1 VLAVLFL
8 SEDDIGR
15 LLTMDAAIEALDD
28 VLRQLGSGAAQNIV
42 RGRAK
47 ANNAMLHLLGG
58 AADGMVGYKAY
69 STSSKGANF
78 LVGLFD
84 GVTGA
89 PLTLMQADALGQI
102 RTGAASGVAT
112 KYLAN
117 PSASRVGIFGAGKQ
131 ARTQAWAVS
140 RVRKLQWIRVFSR
153 SEKSRHAFAD
163 EMAPI
168 CKCPIEPVTQ
178 PEDAVRECDIVITA
192 TSSKTP
198 VFEGQWLAPGTH
210 LNVIG
215 SNYLAKAEIDVET
228 IRRCSLVTV
237 DDIEQARIE
246 AGDFVAALQDG
257 VLSWN
262 DVYSLSQALTGQCAG
277 RVAAD
282 DITLFKSLGLGV
294 EDVAVAA
301 RVYQEA
307 LRQNAGRDIPL

>member
-1 VLAVLFL
+1 MLFL

-15 LLTMDAAIEALDD
+15 LLTMDAAIDAVDD
-28 VLRQLGSGAAQNIV
+28 VFRKLATSEAQNIS

-47 ANNAMLHLLGG
+47 TNNTMLHLLGG

-69 STSSKGANF
+69 ITSSKGAKF

-84 GVTGA
+84 GVTGEPVA
-89 PLTLMQADALGQI
+89 LMQADVLGQM

-117 PSASRVGIFGAGKQ
+117 PAASRMGLFGAGKQ
-131 ARTQAWAVS
+131 ARTQALAVS
-140 RVRKLQWIRVFSR
+140 RVRTLHSIRVFSR
-153 SEKSRHAFAD
+153 DEKSRQAFAD

-168 CKCPIEPVTQ
+168 CRCPIEPVRR
-178 PEDAVRECDIVITA
+178 PEEAVRECDIVITA
-192 TSSKTP
+192 TSSKVP

-210 LNVIG
+210 LNVVG
-215 SNYLAKAEIDVET
+215 SNYLAKTEIDVET
-228 IRRCSLVTV
+228 IRRCSLVAV

-246 AGDFVAALQDG
+246 AGDLVAALRDN
-257 VLSWN
+257 VLNWK
-262 DVYSLSQALTGQCAG
+262 DVYGLGQVLTGQCAG
-277 RVAAD
+277 RVSAD

-301 RVYQEA
+301 RVYKEA
-307 LRQNAGRDIPL
+307 LRQNAGRAIPL

>member
-1 VLAVLFL
+1 MLFL

-15 LLTMDAAIEALDD
+15 LLTMDAAIDAMND
-28 VLRQLGSGAAQNIV
+28 VFRKLATGEAQNIS

-47 ANNAMLHLLGG
+47 TNNTMLHLLGG

-69 STSSKGANF
+69 STSSKGAKF

-84 GVTGA
+84 GVTGE
-89 PLTLMQADALGQI
+89 PLALMQADALGQI

-112 KYLAN
+112 KFLAN
-117 PSASRVGIFGAGKQ
+117 PAASRMGLFGAGKQ

-153 SEKSRHAFAD
+153 NEKSRRAFAD

-168 CKCPIEPVTQ
+168 CACPIEPVTR
-178 PEDAVRECDIVITA
+178 PEEAVHECDIVVTA
-192 TSSKTP
+192 TSSKAP

-215 SNYLAKAEIDVET
+215 SNYLAKTEIDVET

-237 DDIEQARIE
+237 DDIEQARME
-246 AGDFVAALQDG
+246 AGDFVAALRDG
-257 VLSWN
+257 VLNWK
-262 DVYSLSQALTGQCAG
+262 DVYGLGQVLTGQHAG
-277 RVAAD
+277 RVCSD

-307 LRQNAGRDIPL
+307 LRQHAGRDLRL